1 MDVGF
6 SRKRLAM
13 CNSPFFHESPVT
25 YIGREV
31 VGTLDTTEGIYPAV
45 ETRPSSGASEW
56 NGSCHVPAPGGNAA
70 DVWGDFWI
78 NLMAS
83 VPFHCRRRVKKKK
96 PDGTADGWRCRL
108 FSWRNKG
115 AADAGLILF

>member
-1 MDVGF
+1 MDGGQ
-6 SRKRLAM
+6 
-13 CNSPFFHESPVT
+13 NESLVT
-25 YIGREV
+25 CIGREV
-31 VGTLDTTEGIYPAV
+31 VGALDATEGIYPAV
-45 ETRPSSGASEW
+45 ATRPSRGASER
-56 NGSCHVPAPGGNAA
+56 NGSCHVPTPPGGNTA

-83 VPFHCRRRVKKKK
+83 VPSHCRRRVKKKK